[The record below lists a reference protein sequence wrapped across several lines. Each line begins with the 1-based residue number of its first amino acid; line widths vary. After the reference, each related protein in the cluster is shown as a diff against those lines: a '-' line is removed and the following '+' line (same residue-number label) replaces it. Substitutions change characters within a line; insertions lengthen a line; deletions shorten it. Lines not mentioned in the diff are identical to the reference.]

1 MRKTNQYSLEN
12 QLQQRNINPGSYSW
26 FGADYSEYQARAAD
40 TTRAGQ
46 RVYGAQVTSPHG
58 RGAGSEGTAVSEIWM
73 TAALLNMLTQ
83 IPGVTVFH
91 RLRAPGT
98 PRITL
103 NTRFPIEHAVLHGS
117 TVYLIDPAVTYWK
130 SLSLE
135 WVQKSN
141 GRYGIGHPPRWSHNH
156 EGLVDGARRFAAI
169 RGIERVVPLLV
180 MYNREEPIPAEARWS
195 PQGVGLFTPNEM
207 MEFMGSGIRDALRS
221 WQDNPQLQEAMIDL
235 RERSL
240 FTFN

>member
-1 MRKTNQYSLEN
+1 MRKNDKYSLEN
-12 QLQQRNINPGSYSW
+12 QLQQRNIYPESYSW
-26 FGADYSEYQARAAD
+26 FGADYSEYQGGAAD
-40 TTRAGQ
+40 TSRADQ

-58 RGAGSEGTAVSEIWM
+58 RGSGSEGTPVSEIWM

-117 TVYLIDPAVTYWK
+117 TVYLIDPTITYWK

-135 WVQKSN
+135 WVQKPN

-156 EGLVDGARRFAAI
+156 EGLVDGTRRFAAL
-169 RGIERVVPLLV
+169 RGMERVVPLFV
-180 MYNREEPIPAEARWS
+180 MYNRDEPIPAEARWS

-207 MEFMGSGIRDALRS
+207 MEFIGSGIRDALPS
-221 WQDNPQLQEAMIDL
+221 WRDNPQLQEAMINL
-235 RERSL
+235 QERSL

>member
-1 MRKTNQYSLEN
+1 MRGTDKYSLEN
-12 QLQQRNINPGSYSW
+12 QLQLRNINPESCSW
-26 FGADYSEYQARAAD
+26 FGADYSAYRGRAAH
-40 TTRAGQ
+40 TSSAPQ

-58 RGAGSEGTAVSEIWM
+58 RGSGSEGTPVSEIWM
-73 TAALLNMLTQ
+73 TGALLNMLTQ

-98 PRITL
+98 PRIIL

-117 TVYLIDPAVTYWK
+117 TVYLIDPTITYWK

-135 WVQKSN
+135 WVPKTN

-156 EGLVDGARRFAAI
+156 EGLVDGARRFAALQ
-169 RGIERVVPLLV
+169 GVERVVPLFV
-180 MYNREEPIPAEARWS
+180 MYGGDKPIPAEVRWS

-207 MEFMGSGIRDALRS
+207 MEFIGASIRDALPAWR
-221 WQDNPQLQEAMIDL
+221 DNPLLREAMIDL

>member
-1 MRKTNQYSLEN
+1 MRETEPYSLET
-12 QLQQRNINPGSYSW
+12 QLRQRNINPESYSW
-26 FGADYSEYQARAAD
+26 FGGDYSEYQRLEAGTSGAA
-40 TTRAGQ
+40 Q

-58 RGAGSEGTAVSEIWM
+58 RGAGSEGTPVSEIWM

-83 IPGVTVFH
+83 MPGVTVFH

-117 TVYLIDPAVTYWK
+117 TVYLIDPTIIYWK

-135 WVQKSN
+135 WVQKPN

-156 EGLVDGARRFAAI
+156 EGLVDGARRFAAVP
-169 RGIERVVPLLV
+169 GVERVVPLFV
-180 MYNREEPIPAEARWS
+180 MYNRDEPIPAEVRWS

-207 MEFMGSGIRDALRS
+207 MEFVGSDIRDSLPS
-221 WQDNPQLQEAMIDL
+221 WRDDPQLREAMIDL

>member
-1 MRKTNQYSLEN
+1 MRKTDPYSLET
-12 QLQQRNINPGSYSW
+12 QLQQRDINPESYSW
-26 FGADYSEYQARAAD
+26 FGADYSEYQRLAAG
-40 TTRAGQ
+40 TSGAGQ
-46 RVYGAQVTSPHG
+46 RVHGAQVTSPHG
-58 RGAGSEGTAVSEIWM
+58 RGSGSEGTTVSEIWL

-98 PRITL
+98 PRVTL
-103 NTRFPIEHAVLHGS
+103 NTRFPIEHAVLHGG
-117 TVYLIDPAVTYWK
+117 TVYLIDPTIIYWK

-135 WVQKSN
+135 WVRKAN
-141 GRYGIGHPPRWSHNH
+141 GRYGIGHPPLWSHRH
-156 EGLVDGARRFAAI
+156 EGLVDGARRFAAVP
-169 RGIERVVPLLV
+169 GIERVVPLFA
-180 MYNREEPIPAEARWS
+180 MYQRDEPIPAEVRWS

-207 MEFMGSGIRDALRS
+207 MEFIGSDIRSALPSGR
-221 WQDNPQLQEAMIDL
+221 DNPQLREAMIDL